1 MELFK
6 KLSDVC
12 RRHYE
17 KLILIFVLLL
27 LAAAV
32 FFLYQESEKQSEGL
46 KNLPKEFGRKSVKG
60 VPPPELARFTQAAR
74 QMTNPPALNY
84 SGPHN
89 LFNPVKWQQERSGGP
104 IYPLRTGKEFGVGN
118 LQISRIRPIHYSVAF
133 GRVATAGSGDQLTVA
148 GYQFYVTNELALRG
162 GRPDVKSPFV
172 KVDQTNQPAIV
183 LLEVKGD
190 PQAPTEFVVALKDYG
205 QERVSFAPG
214 KPYLRPI
221 GFEADLKYP
230 ARNKDFP
237 GLRIGIP
244 IEVDGEPYKIVD
256 ITQNKVVVF
265 DDSNG
270 KRYTIEQT
278 ASQ

>member
-1 MELFK
+1 MEQLK
-6 KLSDVC
+6 KLIDVC
-12 RRHYE
+12 RKHYE
-17 KLILIFVLLL
+17 KLLLIFVLLL

-32 FFLYQESEKQSEGL
+32 FFLYQESEKQSDTL

-60 VPPPELARFTQAAR
+60 VPPPELARFAQAAK
-74 QMTNPPALNY
+74 QMTNPPALNL

-89 LFNPVKWQQERSGGP
+89 LFNPVKWQQAGGVM
-104 IYPLRTGKEFGVGN
+104 IKVQKGTEAGVGN
-118 LQISRIRPIHYSVAF
+118 LQIVRIRSLHYSVAYA
-133 GRVATAGSGDQLTVA
+133 RVATAGSGDQTSVV
-148 GYQFYVTNELALRG
+148 GYQISITNELVMRG
-162 GRPDVKSPFV
+162 GRPEVKTAFMNV
-172 KVDQTNQPAIV
+172 NETNKPALVIN
-183 LLEVKGD
+183 EIKGD
-190 PQAPTEFVVALKDYG
+190 PQAPTELIATLKDFSN
-205 QERVSFAPG
+205 ERISFAPG

-237 GLRIGIP
+237 GLRIGSSID
-244 IEVDGEPYKIVD
+244 IDGEPYKIVD

-278 ASQ
+278 TSQ